1 MILFYIPTIEITRR
15 FLISLIIYE
24 KPAGDLW
31 QYIYSNHEMFRL
43 TIIAL

>member
-24 KPAGDLW
+24 KPAGNMW
-31 QYIYSNHEMFRL
+31 QYIYNNYEMF
-43 TIIAL
+43 